1 MVIYTYSCPN
11 PSLRLEMQ
19 EETPPFP
26 QATETQLLPNPLA
39 AFETGGRTL
48 SLTSASSPSW
58 PSSSI
63 PPPRDLQTLQLTR
76 ADAFPHLPLPHL
88 SFPQE
93 SFQWFPEEPC
103 IFLCLCLTGEKIK
116 EELYNLSL
124 DLYKCTSLPSIIL
137 QGGAKERPRNA
148 LVTEWTLCLRQW
160 ESGCLNKRT
169 PPHSPP
175 HPYCVALRPSFKILN
190 SILK

>member
-1 MVIYTYSCPN
+1 
-11 PSLRLEMQ
+11 MQ

-58 PSSSI
+58 PSSST
-63 PPPRDLQTLQLTR
+63 PPHVTSRPCSSPKQMHFLIFPCPTYPSHRTGVLPAVSCR
-76 ADAFPHLPLPHL
+76 ATH
-88 SFPQE
+88 
-93 SFQWFPEEPC
+93 
-103 IFLCLCLTGEKIK
+103 FLCLCLTGEKIK
-116 EELYNLSL
+116 EELCFLSP

-137 QGGAKERPRNA
+137 QGRAKERPRNA
-148 LVTEWTLCLRQW
+148 LVTEWTPCLRQW

-175 HPYCVALRPSFKILN
+175 HSYCVALRPSFKILN